1 MVCSHVVKTGPIDL
15 TLETAL
21 LQEQKKKKNMHGR
34 VTAEVLGKN

>member
-21 LQEQKKKKNMHGR
+21 LQEQKKNMHGR